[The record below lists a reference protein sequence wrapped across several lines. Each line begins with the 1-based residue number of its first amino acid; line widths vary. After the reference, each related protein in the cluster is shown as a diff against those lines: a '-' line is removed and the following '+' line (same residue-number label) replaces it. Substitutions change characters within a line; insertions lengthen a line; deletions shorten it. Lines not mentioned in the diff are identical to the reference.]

1 MCRAAYSP
9 WKRARNWVTS
19 RQSDPVPAA
28 LTASGVLISLA
39 ALGMGWGWWAKP
51 WDSTGF
57 SVNLLADLALI
68 GPALLL
74 SNVIVVRVR
83 AARAR
88 ARIEPLLHQ
97 VIHVAQSSIQTA
109 QQACDMLGVEVSLE
123 MVPEPIGDPP
133 ELQPWTLSWLEGALS
148 DARLALPPVTQRGNL
163 PKQLDIDNPFEF
175 PRFGLMLRL
184 IRQMD
189 DFHPM
194 PRAISTA
201 NEADD
206 WSDRCGV
213 DFFYYGYIGPK
224 TGATRDR
231 KIGLA
236 RIHHDSFNVLKGRTD
251 ISTAGYLDLVDQ
263 CLVRVQAIT
272 MRLAQ
277 ELPKSLRR

>member
-1 MCRAAYSP
+1 MCRAAHSP

-19 RQSDPVPAA
+19 RQNDPVPAA

-88 ARIEPLLHQ
+88 TRIEPLLHE
-97 VIHVAQSSIQTA
+97 VVRVARSGIQTA
-109 QQACDMLGVEVSLE
+109 QQACDMLGVEVSLA
-123 MVPEPIGDPP
+123 MVPGPIGDPP
-133 ELQPWTLSWLEGALS
+133 ELQPWTLSGLEGALS
-148 DARLALPPVTQRGNL
+148 DARAALPAVTQRGLL
-163 PKQLDIDNPFEF
+163 PMQLDIGNPVEF

-184 IRQMD
+184 IQQMD
-189 DFHPM
+189 GLHPM
-194 PRAISTA
+194 PRAISAA

-213 DFFYYGYIGPK
+213 DFLLL
-224 TGATRDR
+224 R
-231 KIGLA
+231 
-236 RIHHDSFNVLKGRTD
+236 
-251 ISTAGYLDLVDQ
+251 
-263 CLVRVQAIT
+263 
-272 MRLAQ
+272 
-277 ELPKSLRR
+277 LRRP

>member
-1 MCRAAYSP
+1 MCHAAYSP
-9 WKRARNWVTS
+9 WRRARNWVTS

-39 ALGMGWGWWAKP
+39 ALGLGWGWWAKP

-88 ARIEPLLHQ
+88 ARIEPLLQQ
-97 VIHVAQSSIQTA
+97 VIHVAQSSIQTV

-123 MVPEPIGDPP
+123 MVPGPIGDPP
-133 ELQPWTLSWLEGALS
+133 ELHPWTLSWLEGALS

-163 PKQLDIDNPFEF
+163 PEQLDIGNPFEF

-184 IRQMD
+184 IRQMY

-194 PRAISTA
+194 PRAISAA

-224 TGATRDR
+224 TGPTRDR

-251 ISTAGYLDLVDQ
+251 ISTAGYLALVDQ
-263 CLVRVQAIT
+263 CLAHVQAIT
-272 MRLAQ
+272 MRLTQ